1 MGFYYHYERCL
12 KGEETNSSH
21 KFVRVIISRIRA
33 IGRLTVPLEDKRTT
47 QRVPHAE
54 PTRWRFELNALAFA
68 CPRKRKRV

>member
-47 QRVPHAE
+47 QRVPHA
-54 PTRWRFELNALAFA
+54 NANAFSEA
-68 CPRKRKRV
+68 H